1 MLRFSLKS
9 LTSLTTC
16 RQTRGY
22 RSLLFYESYHLSGD
36 ETGRIATWAPTLL
49 DTRHLQPTGDLID
62 TTSPNMIR
70 LKPREEHPGKV
81 EMLQLVEERHTVL
94 PLSANTS
101 SLLPPSVA
109 STVIHINMYAQDMG
123 IPEEDIHQLRNRKRK
138 IYPRVVW
145 PRDSL
150 IWYVA
155 IHPV

>member
-1 MLRFSLKS
+1 MLRCCLKYI
-9 LTSLTTC
+9 TPLTTS

-36 ETGRIATWAPTLL
+36 EIGRIATWAPTLL
-49 DTRHLQPTGDLID
+49 DTRHIRPTGDLID

-70 LKPREEHPGKV
+70 LKPRVEHPGKV

-94 PLSANTS
+94 PLSANTR

-109 STVIHINMYAQDMG
+109 STVIHINMYAQDSG
-123 IPEEDIHQLRNRKRK
+123 TSEEDTQQLGEDGNRKK
-138 IYPRVVW
+138 YSRVIW

-150 IWYVA
+150 I
-155 IHPV
+155 